1 MISMFNTYFS
11 FIGGFLL
18 LIILSANVFINKD
31 KSGKV
36 GSRINWMNIEQAE
49 EACRKNPRKIVID
62 VYTDWCGWCKKMDA
76 EAFSDSALADYINKK
91 FYAVKLNAE
100 DQNNLIFREK
110 VYRFNPSYKA
120 NDLAVLL
127 LNGQMGY
134 PSFVFLDEKLTPLQ
148 NISGYQK
155 TTDFNFIAHYFGEG
169 ANKKKSLEEYK
180 KDFYPD
186 RLKE

>member
-1 MISMFNTYFS
+1 MISMFKTTSLFLS
-11 FIGGFLL
+11 GIFLFIF
-18 LIILSANVFINKD
+18 LSANVFIYKE
-31 KSGKV
+31 KPAKG

-49 EACRKNPRKIVID
+49 EACRKNPRKIVVD

-100 DQNNLIFREK
+100 DQNNLIFKEK

-148 NISGYQK
+148 SISGYQK
-155 TTDFNFIAHYFGEG
+155 TADFNFIAHYFGEG
-169 ANKKKSLEEYK
+169 ANKKKSLEEFK
-180 KDFYPD
+180 KDFFPG
-186 RLKE
+186 R